1 MTWTLH
7 CKLLLFSFFFFFAW
21 LVCGGAQSNRGPPME
36 KQPCI
41 FTLRTCQTCTFSSCA
56 AMFFFPS
63 LPPKA
68 KYEQYQAHICFYGSL
83 GSHIHILRHYL
94 AQQTETDRERVKR
107 RVGVVLTTLARSA
120 QLCSIICCCN
130 VAWDSTGMIHKDIGL
145 VSSEAWSHRLIA
157 AAPPSFS
164 CFFLSS
170 SLWPTVLGLSCS
182 PSNWNVSPTRCW
194 EELLGPYRLV
204 FPLLSLP

>member
-1 MTWTLH
+1 MWRGTVKQRASNGKTAVYFHAAYLPNLH
-7 CKLLLFSFFFFFAW
+7 IFKLCSY
-21 LVCGGAQSNRGPPME
+21 V
-36 KQPCI
+36 
-41 FTLRTCQTCTFSSCA
+41 
-56 AMFFFPS
+56 FFFPS

-94 AQQTETDRERVKR
+94 AQQTETDRQRVKR
-107 RVGVVLTTLARSA
+107 RVGVVLTALARSA

-157 AAPPSFS
+157 AAPPPFS